1 MRIMS
6 PEVVS
11 LGEPMVEFCATDVG
25 RLSKVPLF
33 KRGWGGDTSNFAV
46 SAARQGLSVAHI
58 CRLGGDEFGRSFLDL
73 WEEEG
78 MDNSRVVVEEDAWTA
93 IYIISLMEG
102 GGHDFTYYRAGS
114 AASRYCVDDLDLDY
128 LSKARFFHT
137 SGISLA
143 ISKSVREAALK
154 AQTHIHENGGF
165 NSFDI
170 NMRTKLWDL
179 ETARKSLAEAF
190 RLSDVVFASIE
201 DMNTLYGITE
211 PEKAAEHLRDRGVE
225 TVVVKHGG
233 KGCYIST
240 DERSF
245 TMPGYKIDVVD
256 TTGSGDAF
264 DGAWIKG
271 AQMGWDLERIA
282 SYSNAVGAL
291 TATGLGAVAPIPR
304 YEEAVKLIKDQD
316 GVW

>member
-1 MRIMS
+1 
-6 PEVVS
+6 
-11 LGEPMVEFCATDVG
+11 
-25 RLSKVPLF
+25 
-33 KRGWGGDTSNFAV
+33 
-46 SAARQGLSVAHI
+46 
-58 CRLGGDEFGRSFLDL
+58 
-73 WEEEG
+73 
-78 MDNSRVVVEEDAWTA
+78 
-93 IYIISLMEG
+93 MEG

-114 AASRYCVDDLDLDY
+114 AASRYRIDDLDLEY
-128 LSKARFFHT
+128 LSKTKFFHT

-143 ISKSVREAALK
+143 ISKTVREAALK
-154 AQTHIHENGGF
+154 AQAHVRENGGF

-179 ETARKSLAEAF
+179 ETARVSLAKAF
-190 RLSDVVFASIE
+190 KLSDVVFASME
-201 DMNTLYGITE
+201 DMNTLYRINE
-211 PEKAAEHLRDRGVE
+211 PEKAAEHLRGMGVE

-233 KGCYIST
+233 KGCYVST

-245 TMPGYKIDVVD
+245 TMPGYRIDVVD

-271 AQMGWDLERIA
+271 VEMGWDLERIA

-304 YEEAVKLIKDQD
+304 YDEALRLIKGQD